1 MKIFCI
7 GDSLTFGNVG
17 YSYIHFLNLNRNPHY
32 EYINKWKNG
41 DTVRGCYDRLKKI
54 VDKSQYNS
62 KIYVLGIGTNDIF
75 LPYLKFVSMFWFL
88 QMSLRCK
95 IKKCIENDDIFYQ
108 EYNKIL
114 NFLCTKKKQVIT
126 LGMPFINLKNFPHEN
141 LIKRNRLI
149 EELAKKYNYP
159 FIDIYKLQKAKIDA
173 DHCVYTWKYR
183 YLIRVI
189 DAVIMTLFPFTKDYF
204 AKIRNLTTSVDGVHF
219 NSKSTKIL
227 AMEIEKKIISKIN

>member
-1 MKIFCI
+1 MKIICI
-7 GDSLTFGNVG
+7 GNSLTFGNVG

-32 EYINKWKNG
+32 EYINKGKNG
-41 DTVRGCYDRLKKI
+41 DIVRGCYDRLKKI

-114 NFLCTKKKQVIT
+114 NFLCTKNKQVIT
-126 LGMPFINLKNFPHEN
+126 LGMPFINLKNFPHS
-141 LIKRNRLI
+141 R
-149 EELAKKYNYP
+149 
-159 FIDIYKLQKAKIDA
+159 
-173 DHCVYTWKYR
+173 
-183 YLIRVI
+183 
-189 DAVIMTLFPFTKDYF
+189 
-204 AKIRNLTTSVDGVHF
+204 
-219 NSKSTKIL
+219 
-227 AMEIEKKIISKIN
+227 